1 MNKLNK
7 ELFNK
12 VKESVVVIED
22 NRVSDDKLL
31 ELIIIDFDKVSSKNG
46 MLKLL
51 RNNRVSVSMNRCFKM
66 YELVVKNK
74 NKEVK

>member
-12 VKESVVVIED
+12 VKESVVVVED

-31 ELIIIDFDKVSSKNG
+31 ELIIIDFNKVNSKNG

-51 RNNRVSVSMNRCFKM
+51 RNNGVSVSMNRCFKM
-66 YELVVKNK
+66 YDLVLKNI